1 MMPLNSDPQNEFK
14 LFEVSFNRSCGHL
27 FDDHLFF
34 THCDVLKRKSHLINH
49 ACLLLQF
56 LGTCT
61 RYCLAVSP
69 HSRYHV
75 RLNRLVVDRLRQ
87 GSIFSYIVVEIVWLS
102 ILWVL
107 WLITGSYA
115 AWTDGQLIAALPSE
129 SSCDFG
135 LFADSNDAQICHE
148 IKAIMAFSFHA
159 WILLMSYT
167 VMLMVLAIRAKG
179 RGNSAWTTG
188 VRDGVLFCSIRK
200 TMEGAAQVQAAQATM
215 PYPLPPPQQPYP
227 PYPSSYPIPQV

>member
-1 MMPLNSDPQNEFK
+1 MSSSSSKYLSTARVVTFSTTIFFSLIVMSLSANLISLTMPAFY
-14 LFEVSFNRSCGHL
+14 FNFSAL
-27 FDDHLFF
+27 ALA
-34 THCDVLKRKSHLINH
+34 T
-49 ACLLLQF
+49 ALLSL
-56 LGTCT
+56 LTV
-61 RYCLAVSP
+61 AIM
-69 HSRYHV
+69 
-75 RLNRLVVDRLRQ
+75 LVVDRLRQ

-188 VRDGVLFCSIRK
+188 VRDGVLFYSIRK

>member
-1 MMPLNSDPQNEFK
+1 MANVSSNYCMPLIIGSSKYLSTARVVTFSTTIFFSLIVMSLSANLISLTMPAFY
-14 LFEVSFNRSCGHL
+14 FNFSAL
-27 FDDHLFF
+27 ALA
-34 THCDVLKRKSHLINH
+34 T
-49 ACLLLQF
+49 ALLSL
-56 LGTCT
+56 LTV
-61 RYCLAVSP
+61 AIM
-69 HSRYHV
+69 
-75 RLNRLVVDRLRQ
+75 LVVDRLRQ

-135 LFADSNDAQICHE
+135 LFADSNDASNLSRDQSHYG
-148 IKAIMAFSFHA
+148 F
-159 WILLMSYT
+159 LLPRMDPTDVLHRHCSWY
-167 VMLMVLAIRAKG
+167 LAIRAKG

-188 VRDGVLFCSIRK
+188 VRDGVLFYSIRK

>member
-1 MMPLNSDPQNEFK
+1 MSSSSSKYLSTARVVTFSTTIFFSLIVMSLSANLISLTMPAFY
-14 LFEVSFNRSCGHL
+14 FNFSAL
-27 FDDHLFF
+27 ALA
-34 THCDVLKRKSHLINH
+34 T
-49 ACLLLQF
+49 ALLSL
-56 LGTCT
+56 LTV
-61 RYCLAVSP
+61 AIM
-69 HSRYHV
+69 
-75 RLNRLVVDRLRQ
+75 LVVDRLRQ